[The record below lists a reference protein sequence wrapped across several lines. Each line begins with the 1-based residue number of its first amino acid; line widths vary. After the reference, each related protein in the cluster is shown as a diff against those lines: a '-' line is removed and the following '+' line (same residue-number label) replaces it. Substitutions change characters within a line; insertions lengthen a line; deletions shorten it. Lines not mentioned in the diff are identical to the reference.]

1 MDSKKSDNDARIKIF
16 EAIENLCH
24 SKDISAKEIAQILY
38 ESFSIKSDFFPNDVL
53 NVFSTLSNSDCK
65 YNDEEIKRIIYNHA
79 KNMHLSLLQSINN
92 AQPITD
98 DRDKDS
104 DVESL
109 SLQSTG
115 DQSTSENLSEKNCI
129 VSDKDSEYLHAA
141 TESNDEDNASEGS
154 SHPQIDLA
162 EKFGVPCGV
171 PFDDDD
177 NDEFLHAAAES
188 DDEDNASEGSSHPQ
202 IDLAEKF
209 GVPFDDDEPDDK
221 SDSNS
226 ANPKE
231 KKSPRKQPSIITLE
245 RKLTSKTPF
254 IVRNGLVYHYD
265 NEANYYKLVDQDDVI
280 KLYRYHIDP
289 KLNKSPNLRNYNDLY
304 RCIKTD
310 PWLERDEDLG
320 KETCCPL
327 QNGLYFIN
335 KIDGIRQFDHNPIF
349 LTFTCLNASYN
360 KDATCKVFKKFIKD
374 TTGGRE
380 DLKKR
385 LLMALGYL
393 LVNTTRGKF
402 FFLAGFKPNT
412 GKSVLFNFIQRLYP
426 PESVSNLPV
435 GDLGGRF
442 ESEALLHSRINIS
455 LDLPQEP
462 LSASAVAKLKQITG
476 GDTVEVQRKGKTSK
490 KLDHPVKLVFASN
503 SRLRLKKDDTAF
515 WNRLIYLPFENTV
528 TEEDPDLSEKLWNE
542 RDGIVTY
549 LLKYALKLEELDY
562 KFPHIP
568 EDDTKVSVERCA
580 IDYLPGFINACCE
593 LGKKFFCPTSAM
605 RKAYEDYCYDNFIP
619 VCSSTEFNT
628 FMKSINIP
636 PKQQCYP
643 RSSDKQV
650 RGFKGIRLRQS
661 GFSLDNLI

>member
-1 MDSKKSDNDARIKIF
+1 MMDSNKSNIDSARIEF
-16 EAIENLCH
+16 YENIEKLCC
-24 SKDISAKEIAQILY
+24 SPEVSAKDIVRIICKATEILY
-38 ESFSIKSDFFPNDVL
+38 NKNGIVL
-53 NVFSTLSNSDCK
+53 NDNYKSLLDFANSEYECD
-65 YNDEEIKRIIYNHA
+65 DEKIKHRFY
-79 KNMHLSLLQSINN
+79 KETRKVHLSLLKKISSAHPLVEDSSKESQDTSDI
-92 AQPITD
+92 QPTASD
-98 DRDKDS
+98 LEDNLDDS
-104 DVESL
+104 DEDSTLESS

-115 DQSTSENLSEKNCI
+115 DQSTAAE
-129 VSDKDSEYLHAA
+129 SDGKG
-141 TESNDEDNASEGS
+141 NASEGS
-154 SHPQIDLA
+154 SYSLIDFAKKL
-162 EKFGVPCGV
+162 GVSIG
-171 PFDDDD
+171 
-177 NDEFLHAAAES
+177 
-188 DDEDNASEGSSHPQ
+188 DDE
-202 IDLAEKF
+202 
-209 GVPFDDDEPDDK
+209 EPDDK

-226 ANPKE
+226 DNPE
-231 KKSPRKQPSIITLE
+231 AKKSPRKQPSIIKLE

-265 NEANYYKLVDQDDVI
+265 NEAHYYKLVDQDDVI
-280 KLYRYHIDP
+280 KLYRSYIDP

-310 PWLERDEDLG
+310 PWLERDGDLDP
-320 KETCCPL
+320 ETCCPL

-335 KIDGIRQFDHNPIF
+335 KYDGIHQLDHKPIF
-349 LTFTCLNASYN
+349 ITFTCLNASYDEN
-360 KDATCKVFKKFIKD
+360 AECKTFKKFIDD
-374 TTGGRE
+374 TTGGRKE
-380 DLKKR
+380 LKKR

-393 LVNTTRGKF
+393 LVNTPRGKF

-462 LSASAVAKLKQITG
+462 LNASAVAKLKQITG

-549 LLKYALKLEELDY
+549 LLKYALMLEKLDY

-568 EDDTKVSVERCA
+568 EDDTKVSVEKRPT
-580 IDYLPGFINACCE
+580 DYLPGFINSCCE
-593 LGKKFFCPTSAM
+593 RGADFFCPTSNM

-619 VCSSTEFNT
+619 ACSPTAFNT
-628 FMKSINIP
+628 YMESINIER
-636 PKQQCYP
+636 KKLCYP
-643 RSSDKQV
+643 RPSDKQV

-661 GFSLDNLI
+661 DDSFDDLV

>member
-1 MDSKKSDNDARIKIF
+1 MDSNKSNIDSARIEF
-16 EAIENLCH
+16 YENIEKLCC
-24 SKDISAKEIAQILY
+24 SPEVSAKDIARIICKATEILY
-38 ESFSIKSDFFPNDVL
+38 NKNGIVL
-53 NVFSTLSNSDCK
+53 NDNYKSLLDFANSEYECD
-65 YNDEEIKRIIYNHA
+65 DEKIKHRFY
-79 KNMHLSLLQSINN
+79 KETRKVHLSLLKKISSAHPLVEDSSKESQDTSDI
-92 AQPITD
+92 QPTASD
-98 DRDKDS
+98 LEDNLDDS
-104 DVESL
+104 DEDSTLESS

-115 DQSTSENLSEKNCI
+115 DQSTAAE
-129 VSDKDSEYLHAA
+129 SDGKG
-141 TESNDEDNASEGS
+141 NASEGS
-154 SHPQIDLA
+154 SYSLIDFAKKL
-162 EKFGVPCGV
+162 GVSIG
-171 PFDDDD
+171 
-177 NDEFLHAAAES
+177 
-188 DDEDNASEGSSHPQ
+188 DDE
-202 IDLAEKF
+202 
-209 GVPFDDDEPDDK
+209 EPDVK

-226 ANPKE
+226 ANPEE
-231 KKSPRKQPSIITLE
+231 KNSPRKQPSIIKLE

-265 NEANYYKLVDQDDVI
+265 NEAHYYKLVDQDDVI
-280 KLYRYHIDP
+280 KLYRSYIDP

-310 PWLERDEDLG
+310 PWLERDGDLDP
-320 KETCCPL
+320 ETCCPL

-335 KIDGIRQFDHNPIF
+335 KYDGIHQLDHKPIF
-349 LTFTCLNASYN
+349 LTFTCLNASYD
-360 KDATCKVFKKFIKD
+360 KDASCKVFKKFIKD
-374 TTGGRE
+374 TTGCRK
-380 DLKKR
+380 DLKER

-462 LSASAVAKLKQITG
+462 LNASAVAKLKQITG

-568 EDDTKVSVERCA
+568 EDDTKVSVEKRPT
-580 IDYLPGFINACCE
+580 DYLPGFINSCCE
-593 LGKKFFCPTSAM
+593 RGADFFCPTSNM

-619 VCSSTEFNT
+619 ACSPTAFNT
-628 FMKSINIP
+628 FMESINIER
-636 PKQQCYP
+636 KKLCYP
-643 RSSDKQV
+643 RPSDKQV
-650 RGFKGIRLRQS
+650 RGFQGIRLRQS
-661 GFSLDNLI
+661 DDSLDDLV

>member
-1 MDSKKSDNDARIKIF
+1 MDSNKSGIDSTRKL
-16 EAIENLCH
+16 IEFYENIEKLCC
-24 SKDISAKEIAQILY
+24 SEEISAKELARTIY
-38 ESFSIKSDFFPNDVL
+38 ESVKIFSKKNGVVPDPCWKFFLDFSNLECEFNDK
-53 NVFSTLSNSDCK
+53 NV
-65 YNDEEIKRIIYNHA
+65 KRLFYETFRNA
-79 KNMHLSLLQSINN
+79 HLSLLQSINN
-92 AQPITD
+92 AQPITED
-98 DRDKDS
+98 FSERDQDASDFLPTAADFGDNSNDSDKDS
-104 DVESL
+104 ILESS

-115 DQSTSENLSEKNCI
+115 DQST
-129 VSDKDSEYLHAA
+129 
-141 TESNDEDNASEGS
+141 
-154 SHPQIDLA
+154 
-162 EKFGVPCGV
+162 
-171 PFDDDD
+171 
-177 NDEFLHAAAES
+177 AAES
-188 DDEDNASEGSSHPQ
+188 DGEGNASAGSSYSL
-202 IDLAEKF
+202 IDFAKKL
-209 GVPFDDDEPDDK
+209 GVSIGDDEEPDDK

-226 ANPKE
+226 DNPE
-231 KKSPRKQPSIITLE
+231 AKKSPRKQPSIIKLE

-265 NEANYYKLVDQDDVI
+265 NEAHYYKLVDQDDVI
-280 KLYRYHIDP
+280 KLYRSYIDP

-310 PWLERDEDLG
+310 PWLERDGDLDP
-320 KETCCPL
+320 ETCCPL

-335 KIDGIRQFDHNPIF
+335 KYDGIHQLDHKPIF
-349 LTFTCLNASYN
+349 LTFTCLNASYD
-360 KDATCKVFKKFIKD
+360 KDASCKVFKKFIKD
-374 TTGGRE
+374 TTGCRK
-380 DLKKR
+380 DLKER

-462 LSASAVAKLKQITG
+462 LNASAVAKLKQITG

-549 LLKYALKLEELDY
+549 LLKYALMLEKLDY

-568 EDDTKVSVERCA
+568 EDDTKVSVEKRPT
-580 IDYLPGFINACCE
+580 DYLPGFINSCCE
-593 LGKKFFCPTSAM
+593 RGADFFCPTSNM

-619 VCSSTEFNT
+619 ACSPTAFNT
-628 FMKSINIP
+628 YMESINIKR
-636 PKQQCYP
+636 KQLCYP
-643 RSSDKQV
+643 RPSDKQV

-661 GFSLDNLI
+661 DDSFDDLV

>member
-1 MDSKKSDNDARIKIF
+1 MDSNKSNIDSARIEF
-16 EAIENLCH
+16 YENIEKLCC
-24 SKDISAKEIAQILY
+24 SPEVSAKDIARIICKAAEIFYNKNGI
-38 ESFSIKSDFFPNDVL
+38 VL
-53 NVFSTLSNSDCK
+53 NDNYKSLLDFANSEYECD
-65 YNDEEIKRIIYNHA
+65 DEKTKHMFYKETRKV
-79 KNMHLSLLQSINN
+79 HLSLLKKISSAHPLVEDSSKESQDTSDI
-92 AQPITD
+92 QPTASDLEENLD
-98 DRDKDS
+98 DSNEDS
-104 DVESL
+104 TLESS

-115 DQSTSENLSEKNCI
+115 DQSTAAE
-129 VSDKDSEYLHAA
+129 SDGKG
-141 TESNDEDNASEGS
+141 NASEGS
-154 SHPQIDLA
+154 SYSLIDFAKKL
-162 EKFGVPCGV
+162 GVSIG
-171 PFDDDD
+171 
-177 NDEFLHAAAES
+177 
-188 DDEDNASEGSSHPQ
+188 DDE
-202 IDLAEKF
+202 
-209 GVPFDDDEPDDK
+209 EPDDK

-226 ANPKE
+226 DNPE
-231 KKSPRKQPSIITLE
+231 AKKSPRKQPSIIKLE

-265 NEANYYKLVDQDDVI
+265 NKAHYYKLVDQDDVI
-280 KLYRYHIDP
+280 KLYRSYIDP

-310 PWLERDEDLG
+310 PWLERDGDLDP
-320 KETCCPL
+320 ETCCPL

-335 KIDGIRQFDHNPIF
+335 KYDGIHQLDHKPIF
-349 LTFTCLNASYN
+349 ITFTCLNASYDEN
-360 KDATCKVFKKFIKD
+360 AECKAFKKFIDD
-374 TTGGRE
+374 TTGGRK

-393 LVNTTRGKF
+393 LVNTPRGKF

-462 LSASAVAKLKQITG
+462 LNASAVAKLKQITG

-542 RDGIVTY
+542 RNGIVTY
-549 LLKYALKLEELDY
+549 LLKYALKLENLDY

-568 EDDTKVSVERCA
+568 EDDTKVSVEKRPT
-580 IDYLPGFINACCE
+580 DYLPGFINSCCE
-593 LGKKFFCPTSAM
+593 RGADFFCPTSNM

-619 VCSSTEFNT
+619 ACSPTAFNT
-628 FMKSINIP
+628 YMESINIER
-636 PKQQCYP
+636 KKLCYP
-643 RSSDKQV
+643 RPSDKQV
-650 RGFKGIRLRQS
+650 RGFKGIRLRQCDDS
-661 GFSLDNLI
+661 FDDLV